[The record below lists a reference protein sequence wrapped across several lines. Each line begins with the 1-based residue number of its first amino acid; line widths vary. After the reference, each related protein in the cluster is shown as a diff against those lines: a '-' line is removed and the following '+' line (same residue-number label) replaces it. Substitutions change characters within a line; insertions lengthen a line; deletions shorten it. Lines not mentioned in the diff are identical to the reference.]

1 MRGCIRTLSLTH
13 HQPTTNRLQNVPLDW
28 DDEKLSA
35 VFGEHG
41 ELTSAKIMYV
51 TDKDVEAKPDK
62 GLKVGDSKG
71 FAFVSYKEHE
81 GAKAA
86 VEKLHEMKL
95 PPVEGAEEGAEEKT
109 LFVGRSVL
117 VSWSWSWW
125 LWLCYVSREKAV
137 GGGVGRGRY

>member
-1 MRGCIRTLSLTH
+1 
-13 HQPTTNRLQNVPLDW
+13 
-28 DDEKLSA
+28 
-35 VFGEHG
+35 
-41 ELTSAKIMYV
+41 MYI
-51 TDKDVEAKPDK
+51 TEKDVEAKPDK

-109 LFVGRSVL
+109 LFVGRSVSFCFC
-117 VSWSWSWW
+117 VHCI
-125 LWLCYVSREKAV
+125 LW
-137 GGGVGRGRY
+137 GVGY